1 MIIFKKDKH
10 ARMREVFKGHS
21 NDERGK
27 EHTRLVCDARLK
39 LPPHKNKQASCKDV
53 CTFSDVIQGPAFR
66 KDASKDSLVRFCR
79 TDECFHAVSLSIEG
93 RVLEPDVMHQARVC
107 PTLSSLKIPYL
118 LLCLYF

>member
-1 MIIFKKDKH
+1 MTKGGGNIH
-10 ARMREVFKGHS
+10 AWFVMPGSSF
-21 NDERGK
+21 
-27 EHTRLVCDARLK
+27 
-39 LPPHKNKQASCKDV
+39 LPKNKQASCKDV
-53 CTFSDVIQGPAFR
+53 CTLSDVIQGPAFR

-118 LLCLYF
+118 CLYF